1 MSYVKSV
8 SGSDYRFLVRGVMLY
23 HTCPWLNLL
32 NGPLMFKRRY
42 VTLLPLFVLLAACS
56 SKPKPT
62 ETETTTG
69 TPSGGFLLE
78 PQHNVMQMGGD
89 FANNPNAQQ
98 FIDKMVNKHGFDRQ
112 QLQEILSQAKRLD
125 SVLRLMDNQAPTTS
139 VKPPSGPNGAWLRYR
154 KKFITPD
161 NVQNGVVFWNQYEDA
176 LNRAWQVYGVPPE
189 IIVGIIGVETRWGR
203 VMGKTRILD
212 ALATLSFNYP
222 RRAEYFSG
230 ELETFLLMARDEQ
243 DDPLN
248 LKGSFAGAMGYG
260 QFMPSSY
267 KQYAVD
273 FSGDGH
279 INLWDPVDAIGSV
292 ANYFKAHGWVKGD
305 QVAIMANGQAPGL
318 PNGFKTKYS
327 ISQLA
332 AAGLTPQ
339 QPLGNH
345 QQASLLRLDVGTGYQ
360 YWYGLPNFY
369 TITRYNH
376 STHYAMAVW
385 QLGQANQ
392 CSDCQ
397 NVVAGEID
405 LPVRKHLLN
414 SLPQTAEILPFR

>member
-62 ETETTTG
+62 ETDTTTG

-305 QVAIMANGQAPGL
+305 QVAVMANGQAPGL
-318 PNGFKTKYS
+318 PNGFKTRYS

-332 AAGLTPQ
+332 AAGLTPH

-385 QLGQANQ
+385 QLGQA
-392 CSDCQ
+392 
-397 NVVAGEID
+397 VA
-405 LPVRKHLLN
+405 LARV
-414 SLPQTAEILPFR
+414 Q

>member
-8 SGSDYRFLVRGVMLY
+8 SGSDYRFLVRGGMLY

-98 FIDKMVNKHGFDRQ
+98 FIDKMVNKHGFNRQ

-273 FSGDGH
+273 FSGDEH

-305 QVAIMANGQAPGL
+305 QVAVMANGQAPGL

-385 QLGQANQ
+385 QLGQA
-392 CSDCQ
+392 
-397 NVVAGEID
+397 VA
-405 LPVRKHLLN
+405 LARV
-414 SLPQTAEILPFR
+414 Q

>member
-8 SGSDYRFLVRGVMLY
+8 SGSDYRFLVRGGMLY

-305 QVAIMANGQAPGL
+305 QVAVMANGQVPGL
-318 PNGFKTKYS
+318 PNGFKTRYS

-385 QLGQANQ
+385 QLGQA
-392 CSDCQ
+392 
-397 NVVAGEID
+397 VA
-405 LPVRKHLLN
+405 LARV
-414 SLPQTAEILPFR
+414 Q

>member
-8 SGSDYRFLVRGVMLY
+8 SGSDYRFLVRAVMLY

-62 ETETTTG
+62 ETDTTTG

-305 QVAIMANGQAPGL
+305 QVAVMANGQAPGL

-385 QLGQANQ
+385 QLGQA
-392 CSDCQ
+392 
-397 NVVAGEID
+397 VA
-405 LPVRKHLLN
+405 LARV
-414 SLPQTAEILPFR
+414 Q

>member
-161 NVQNGVVFWNQYEDA
+161 NVQNRVVFWNQYEDA

-305 QVAIMANGQAPGL
+305 QVAVMANGQAPGL
-318 PNGFKTKYS
+318 PNGFKTRYS

-332 AAGLTPQ
+332 TAGLTPQ

-385 QLGQANQ
+385 QLGQA
-392 CSDCQ
+392 
-397 NVVAGEID
+397 VA
-405 LPVRKHLLN
+405 LARV
-414 SLPQTAEILPFR
+414 Q

>member
-62 ETETTTG
+62 ETDTTTG

-154 KKFITPD
+154 KTFITPD

-305 QVAIMANGQAPGL
+305 QVAVMANGQAPGL

-385 QLGQANQ
+385 QLGQA
-392 CSDCQ
+392 
-397 NVVAGEID
+397 VA
-405 LPVRKHLLN
+405 LARV
-414 SLPQTAEILPFR
+414 Q

>member
-62 ETETTTG
+62 ETDTTTG

-305 QVAIMANGQAPGL
+305 QVAVMANGQAPGL

-327 ISQLA
+327 ISQLV

-385 QLGQANQ
+385 QLGQA
-392 CSDCQ
+392 
-397 NVVAGEID
+397 VA
-405 LPVRKHLLN
+405 LARV
-414 SLPQTAEILPFR
+414 Q

>member
-8 SGSDYRFLVRGVMLY
+8 LGSDYRFLVRGVMLY

-62 ETETTTG
+62 ETDTTTG

-305 QVAIMANGQAPGL
+305 QVAVMANGQAPGL
-318 PNGFKTKYS
+318 PNGFKTRYS

-332 AAGLTPQ
+332 TAGLTPQ

-385 QLGQANQ
+385 QLGQA
-392 CSDCQ
+392 
-397 NVVAGEID
+397 VA
-405 LPVRKHLLN
+405 LARV
-414 SLPQTAEILPFR
+414 Q

>member
-8 SGSDYRFLVRGVMLY
+8 SGSDYRFLVRGGMLY

-42 VTLLPLFVLLAACS
+42 VTLLPLFMLLAACS

-125 SVLRLMDNQAPTTS
+125 SVLRLMDNQVPTTS

-305 QVAIMANGQAPGL
+305 QVAVMANGQAPGL
-318 PNGFKTKYS
+318 PNGFKTRYS

-385 QLGQANQ
+385 QLGQA
-392 CSDCQ
+392 
-397 NVVAGEID
+397 VA
-405 LPVRKHLLN
+405 LARV
-414 SLPQTAEILPFR
+414 Q

>member
-8 SGSDYRFLVRGVMLY
+8 SGSDYRFLVRSVMLY

-62 ETETTTG
+62 ETDTTTG

-189 IIVGIIGVETRWGR
+189 SIVGIIGVETRWGR

-305 QVAIMANGQAPGL
+305 QVAVMANGQAPGL

-385 QLGQANQ
+385 QLGQA
-392 CSDCQ
+392 
-397 NVVAGEID
+397 VA
-405 LPVRKHLLN
+405 LARV
-414 SLPQTAEILPFR
+414 Q

>member
-8 SGSDYRFLVRGVMLY
+8 SGSDYHFLVRGVMLY

-62 ETETTTG
+62 ETDTTTG

-305 QVAIMANGQAPGL
+305 QVAVMANGQAPGL

-385 QLGQANQ
+385 QLGQA
-392 CSDCQ
+392 
-397 NVVAGEID
+397 VA
-405 LPVRKHLLN
+405 LARV
-414 SLPQTAEILPFR
+414 Q

>member
-1 MSYVKSV
+1 
-8 SGSDYRFLVRGVMLY
+8 MLY

-62 ETETTTG
+62 ETDTTTG

-305 QVAIMANGQAPGL
+305 QVAVMANGQAPGL

-385 QLGQANQ
+385 QLGQA
-392 CSDCQ
+392 
-397 NVVAGEID
+397 VA
-405 LPVRKHLLN
+405 LARV
-414 SLPQTAEILPFR
+414 Q

>member
-69 TPSGGFLLE
+69 MPSGGFLLE

-98 FIDKMVNKHGFDRQ
+98 FIDRMVNKHGFDRQ

-305 QVAIMANGQAPGL
+305 QVAVMANGQAPGL
-318 PNGFKTKYS
+318 PNGFKTRYS

-385 QLGQANQ
+385 QLGQA
-392 CSDCQ
+392 
-397 NVVAGEID
+397 VA
-405 LPVRKHLLN
+405 LARV
-414 SLPQTAEILPFR
+414 Q

>member
-8 SGSDYRFLVRGVMLY
+8 SGSDYRFLVRGGMLY

-305 QVAIMANGQAPGL
+305 QVAVMANGQAPGL

-345 QQASLLRLDVGTGYQ
+345 QQARLLRLDVGTGYQ

-385 QLGQANQ
+385 QLGQA
-392 CSDCQ
+392 
-397 NVVAGEID
+397 VA
-405 LPVRKHLLN
+405 LARV
-414 SLPQTAEILPFR
+414 Q

>member
-8 SGSDYRFLVRGVMLY
+8 SGSDYRFLVRGGMLY

-305 QVAIMANGQAPGL
+305 QVAVMANGQAPGL
-318 PNGFKTKYS
+318 PNGFKTRYS

-360 YWYGLPNFY
+360 YWYGLPNFS

-385 QLGQANQ
+385 QLGQA
-392 CSDCQ
+392 
-397 NVVAGEID
+397 VA
-405 LPVRKHLLN
+405 LARV
-414 SLPQTAEILPFR
+414 Q

>member
-32 NGPLMFKRRY
+32 NGPLMFKRRH

-305 QVAIMANGQAPGL
+305 QVAVMANGQAPGL
-318 PNGFKTKYS
+318 PNGFKTRYS

-385 QLGQANQ
+385 QLGQA
-392 CSDCQ
+392 
-397 NVVAGEID
+397 VA
-405 LPVRKHLLN
+405 LARV
-414 SLPQTAEILPFR
+414 Q

>member
-1 MSYVKSV
+1 
-8 SGSDYRFLVRGVMLY
+8 
-23 HTCPWLNLL
+23 
-32 NGPLMFKRRY
+32 MFKRRY

-56 SKPKPT
+56 SKPKST

-98 FIDKMVNKHGFDRQ
+98 FIDKMVNKHGFNRQ

-154 KKFITPD
+154 TKFITPD

-305 QVAIMANGQAPGL
+305 QVAVMANGQAPGL

-385 QLGQANQ
+385 QLGQA
-392 CSDCQ
+392 
-397 NVVAGEID
+397 VA
-405 LPVRKHLLN
+405 LARV
-414 SLPQTAEILPFR
+414 Q

>member
-8 SGSDYRFLVRGVMLY
+8 SGSDYRFLVQGAMLY
-23 HTCPWLNLL
+23 HTCPRLNLL
-32 NGPLMFKRRY
+32 NGLLMFKRRY

-98 FIDKMVNKHGFDRQ
+98 FIDKMVSKHGFDRQ

-139 VKPPSGPNGAWLRYR
+139 VQPPSGPNGAWLRYR

-305 QVAIMANGQAPGL
+305 LVAVMANGQAPGL

-327 ISQLA
+327 VSQLA

-385 QLGQANQ
+385 QLGQA
-392 CSDCQ
+392 
-397 NVVAGEID
+397 VA
-405 LPVRKHLLN
+405 LARV
-414 SLPQTAEILPFR
+414 Q

>member
-161 NVQNGVVFWNQYEDA
+161 NVQNGVIFWNQYEDA

-212 ALATLSFNYP
+212 ALATLSFNYS

-305 QVAIMANGQAPGL
+305 QVAVMANGQAPGL
-318 PNGFKTKYS
+318 PNGFKTRYS

-385 QLGQANQ
+385 QLGQA
-392 CSDCQ
+392 
-397 NVVAGEID
+397 VA
-405 LPVRKHLLN
+405 LARV
-414 SLPQTAEILPFR
+414 Q

>member
-8 SGSDYRFLVRGVMLY
+8 SGSDYRFLVRGVVLY

-62 ETETTTG
+62 ETDTTTG

-305 QVAIMANGQAPGL
+305 QVAVMANGQAPGL

-385 QLGQANQ
+385 QLGQA
-392 CSDCQ
+392 
-397 NVVAGEID
+397 VA
-405 LPVRKHLLN
+405 LARV
-414 SLPQTAEILPFR
+414 Q

>member
-305 QVAIMANGQAPGL
+305 QVAVMANGQAPGL
-318 PNGFKTKYS
+318 PNGFKNKYS

-385 QLGQANQ
+385 QLGQA
-392 CSDCQ
+392 
-397 NVVAGEID
+397 VA
-405 LPVRKHLLN
+405 LARV
-414 SLPQTAEILPFR
+414 Q

>member
-230 ELETFLLMARDEQ
+230 ELETFLLMAR
-243 DDPLN
+243 
-248 LKGSFAGAMGYG
+248 
-260 QFMPSSY
+260 
-267 KQYAVD
+267 
-273 FSGDGH
+273 
-279 INLWDPVDAIGSV
+279 
-292 ANYFKAHGWVKGD
+292 
-305 QVAIMANGQAPGL
+305 
-318 PNGFKTKYS
+318 
-327 ISQLA
+327 
-332 AAGLTPQ
+332 
-339 QPLGNH
+339 
-345 QQASLLRLDVGTGYQ
+345 
-360 YWYGLPNFY
+360 
-369 TITRYNH
+369 
-376 STHYAMAVW
+376 
-385 QLGQANQ
+385 
-392 CSDCQ
+392 
-397 NVVAGEID
+397 
-405 LPVRKHLLN
+405 
-414 SLPQTAEILPFR
+414 

>member
-62 ETETTTG
+62 ETDTTTG

-98 FIDKMVNKHGFDRQ
+98 FIDRMVNKHGFDRQ

-154 KKFITPD
+154 KKFITQD

-305 QVAIMANGQAPGL
+305 QVAVMANGQAPGL

-385 QLGQANQ
+385 QLGQA
-392 CSDCQ
+392 
-397 NVVAGEID
+397 VA
-405 LPVRKHLLN
+405 LARV
-414 SLPQTAEILPFR
+414 Q

>member
-69 TPSGGFLLE
+69 KPSGGFLLE

-98 FIDKMVNKHGFDRQ
+98 FIDRMVNKHGFDRQ

-305 QVAIMANGQAPGL
+305 QVAVMANGQAPGL
-318 PNGFKTKYS
+318 PNGFKTRYS

-385 QLGQANQ
+385 QLGQA
-392 CSDCQ
+392 
-397 NVVAGEID
+397 VA
-405 LPVRKHLLN
+405 LARV
-414 SLPQTAEILPFR
+414 Q

>member
-8 SGSDYRFLVRGVMLY
+8 SGSDYRFLVRGGMLY

-42 VTLLPLFVLLAACS
+42 VTLLPLFMLLAACS

-305 QVAIMANGQAPGL
+305 QVVVMANGQAPGL
-318 PNGFKTKYS
+318 PNGFKTRYS

-385 QLGQANQ
+385 QLGQA
-392 CSDCQ
+392 
-397 NVVAGEID
+397 VA
-405 LPVRKHLLN
+405 LARV
-414 SLPQTAEILPFR
+414 Q

>member
-62 ETETTTG
+62 ETDTTTG

-305 QVAIMANGQAPGL
+305 QVAVMANGQAPGL

-385 QLGQANQ
+385 QLGLAVSQARVPAA
-392 CSDCQ
+392 S
-397 NVVAGEID
+397 
-405 LPVRKHLLN
+405 
-414 SLPQTAEILPFR
+414 PFSQ

>member
-62 ETETTTG
+62 ETDTTTG

-305 QVAIMANGQAPGL
+305 PVAVMANGQAPGL

-385 QLGQANQ
+385 LLGQA
-392 CSDCQ
+392 
-397 NVVAGEID
+397 VA
-405 LPVRKHLLN
+405 LARV
-414 SLPQTAEILPFR
+414 Q

>member
-8 SGSDYRFLVRGVMLY
+8 SGSDYRFLVRGGMLY
-23 HTCPWLNLL
+23 HTCLWLNLL

-305 QVAIMANGQAPGL
+305 QVAVMANGQAPGL
-318 PNGFKTKYS
+318 PNGFKTRYS

-385 QLGQANQ
+385 QLGQA
-392 CSDCQ
+392 
-397 NVVAGEID
+397 VA
-405 LPVRKHLLN
+405 LARV
-414 SLPQTAEILPFR
+414 Q

>member
-8 SGSDYRFLVRGVMLY
+8 SGSDYRFLVRGGMLY

-212 ALATLSFNYP
+212 TLATLSFNYP

-305 QVAIMANGQAPGL
+305 QVAVMANGQAPGL

-385 QLGQANQ
+385 QLGQA
-392 CSDCQ
+392 
-397 NVVAGEID
+397 VA
-405 LPVRKHLLN
+405 LARV
-414 SLPQTAEILPFR
+414 Q

>member
-23 HTCPWLNLL
+23 HTRPWLNLL

-305 QVAIMANGQAPGL
+305 QVAVMANGQAPGL
-318 PNGFKTKYS
+318 PNGFKTRYS

-385 QLGQANQ
+385 QLGQA
-392 CSDCQ
+392 
-397 NVVAGEID
+397 VA
-405 LPVRKHLLN
+405 LARV
-414 SLPQTAEILPFR
+414 Q

>member
-98 FIDKMVNKHGFDRQ
+98 FIDKIVNKHGFDRQ

-305 QVAIMANGQAPGL
+305 QVAVMANGQAPGL
-318 PNGFKTKYS
+318 PNGFKTRYS

-385 QLGQANQ
+385 QLGQA
-392 CSDCQ
+392 
-397 NVVAGEID
+397 VA
-405 LPVRKHLLN
+405 LARV
-414 SLPQTAEILPFR
+414 Q

>member
-8 SGSDYRFLVRGVMLY
+8 SGSDYRFLVRGGMLY

-62 ETETTTG
+62 ETDTTTG

-98 FIDKMVNKHGFDRQ
+98 FIDRMVNKHGFDRQ

-305 QVAIMANGQAPGL
+305 QVAVMANGQAPGL

-385 QLGQANQ
+385 QLGQA
-392 CSDCQ
+392 
-397 NVVAGEID
+397 VA
-405 LPVRKHLLN
+405 LARV
-414 SLPQTAEILPFR
+414 Q

>member
-62 ETETTTG
+62 ETDTTTG

-243 DDPLN
+243 DDLLN

-305 QVAIMANGQAPGL
+305 QVAVMANGQAPGL
-318 PNGFKTKYS
+318 PNGFKTRYS

-332 AAGLTPQ
+332 TAGLTPQ

-385 QLGQANQ
+385 QLGQA
-392 CSDCQ
+392 
-397 NVVAGEID
+397 VA
-405 LPVRKHLLN
+405 LARV
-414 SLPQTAEILPFR
+414 Q